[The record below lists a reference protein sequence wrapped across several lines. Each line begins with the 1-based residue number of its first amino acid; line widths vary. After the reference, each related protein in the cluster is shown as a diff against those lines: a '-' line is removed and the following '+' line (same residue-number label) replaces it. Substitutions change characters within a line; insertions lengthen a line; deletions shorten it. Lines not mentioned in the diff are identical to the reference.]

1 MSLFSTCRTG
11 RIVYHKKPLFYKIE
25 KPYQS
30 FYGHACSF
38 DVSALPRN
46 ILQWQVYFTVY
57 LCIRSLGMLGI
68 DLLLLHPIC
77 HSLRT
82 IKENKF
88 MVIKNSQIQM
98 HSIEKLADNSKEFE
112 RQ

>member
-1 MSLFSTCRTG
+1 
-11 RIVYHKKPLFYKIE
+11 
-25 KPYQS
+25 
-30 FYGHACSF
+30 
-38 DVSALPRN
+38 
-46 ILQWQVYFTVY
+46 
-57 LCIRSLGMLGI
+57 MLGI

-98 HSIEKLADNSKEFE
+98 LSIEKLADNSKEFE